1 MLFSQSR
8 IIASRSSLPFCECGN
23 SEYKHR
29 RISEV
34 STDRTIYNFPFACF
48 NILLNIAG
56 FIIIIRY
63 KMSEDAVVDWES
75 IIHKN
80 VRSKDGQDAGNV
92 DAIEGSTVVITSEG
106 DRKEYN
112 LPKSQVA
119 GYDGAEVS
127 LKITFGEL
135 EKYKV

>member
-1 MLFSQSR
+1 
-8 IIASRSSLPFCECGN
+8 
-23 SEYKHR
+23 
-29 RISEV
+29 
-34 STDRTIYNFPFACF
+34 
-48 NILLNIAG
+48 
-56 FIIIIRY
+56 
-63 KMSEDAVVDWES
+63 MSEDAVVDWES

-92 DAIEGSTVVITSEG
+92 DAIKWNTVVVTSEG

-112 LPKSQVA
+112 LPKSQVE

>member
-1 MLFSQSR
+1 M
-8 IIASRSSLPFCECGN
+8 
-23 SEYKHR
+23 
-29 RISEV
+29 
-34 STDRTIYNFPFACF
+34 
-48 NILLNIAG
+48 
-56 FIIIIRY
+56 RY

-92 DAIEGSTVVITSEG
+92 DAIEGNTVVITSEG

-135 EKYKV
+135 EKYKA